1 MSRSS
6 ALWAGNSG
14 NIGVS
19 PTLPVVTSTG
29 RTSSPV
35 RPAAAGS
42 PLTLPSAVAACRTAP
57 LPSGCLDRSVAE
69 TALTAASAGR
79 RRCPNHLGIKPDRRR
94 SATPQAVIASREICR
109 LVLRRG
115 SVAHDL
121 QLPCWIYEA
130 NPLRRF
136 WQLSPQDLPSL
147 QLPCFQDLA
156 TLDDF
161 LPGDGFAI

>member
-1 MSRSS
+1 MHISVCGRTSPFPGQTNPMSRSS

-42 PLTLPSAVAACRTAP
+42 PLTLPSAVAACRTPP
-57 LPSGCLDRSVAE
+57 LPSGSLDRSVAE
-69 TALTAASAGR
+69 TALTAAFAGR

-94 SATPQAVIASREICR
+94 SATPQAVIASRAICR
-109 LVLRRG
+109 QALCRG
-115 SVAHDL
+115 SAAHDL
-121 QLPCWIYEA
+121 QLLCWIHKV

-136 WQLSPQDLPSL
+136 GKQSRLHREN
-147 QLPCFQDLA
+147 
-156 TLDDF
+156 
-161 LPGDGFAI
+161 PGREQ